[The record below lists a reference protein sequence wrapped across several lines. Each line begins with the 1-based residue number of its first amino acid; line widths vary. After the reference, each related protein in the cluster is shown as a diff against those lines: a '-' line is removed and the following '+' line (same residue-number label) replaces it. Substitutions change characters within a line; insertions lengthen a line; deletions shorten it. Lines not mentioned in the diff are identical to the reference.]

1 MFCPSQIVLSV
12 GCVVIA
18 GAVKIV
24 NVWLLELEPQLL
36 VVVSVKVYTPCATAA
51 GKLKFNDVWL
61 LMITLLLFLKTQA

>member
-12 GCVVIA
+12 GCVVIV

-36 VVVSVKVYTPCATAA
+36 VVVSVKVYTPCATAVHFA
-51 GKLKFNDVWL
+51 SVSEV
-61 LMITLLLFLKTQA
+61 TV